1 MCKGVALR
9 PLPDISFFR
18 VGVREKRAL
27 TIKNRSRVEILHDI
41 VAAASASARKTELM
55 YRSNLSFNQLDLYLK
70 FLIRR
75 KLVEERFD
83 LEANCMR
90 YYITNKGLRFL
101 ELFANLKTY
110 LREETL
116 PSIDSEGL
124 RFVASP
130 ARKNKAT
137 EDAPQG
143 TEEVQELGER
153 KLLIES

>member
-1 MCKGVALR
+1 VQRRSIKTPTGHHF
-9 PLPDISFFR
+9 SQ
-18 VGVREKRAL
+18 VRSENRAL

-41 VAAASASARKTELM
+41 VAAACASARKTELM
-55 YRSNLSFNQLDLYLK
+55 YKSNLSFTQLDLYLK
-70 FLIRR
+70 FLIHRQ
-75 KLVEERFD
+75 LVEERFD

-116 PSIDSEGL
+116 PSIDSESL

-130 ARKNKAT
+130 ARKNKAAA
-137 EDAPQG
+137 DAPQKG
-143 TEEVQELGER
+143 IEEDQAPGEGS
-153 KLLIES
+153 LLIQS